1 MAHLVYR
8 GSSGIQHFS
17 GSKYV
22 NPELGTHRF
31 CIRTGTGMND
41 VVKYGLTTQ
50 SSASKYCG
58 FKFKLSGMD
67 VYLGKYG
74 DVADIMTNSTTYTQ
88 KPVLSKSKLS
98 TYSRTSTSRTGA
110 SGITSA
116 TNCTYTY
123 LNAFR
128 SATGTYTISSKSGT
142 NTFSGIASST
152 IRTQTWSTYND
163 YWRYSG
169 TNWYR
174 SNTYVTWSQT
184 WQTQS
189 SLYYLGEP
197 SDPNFDL

>member
-31 CIRTGTGMND
+31 CIRTGTGNNN

-58 FKFKLSGMD
+58 FKFKVSGMD

-74 DVADIMTNSTTYTQ
+74 DVADTKTISSTYTQ
-88 KPVLSKSKLS
+88 KPIVSKTSS
-98 TYSRTSTSRTGA
+98 QTYSRTSTSKTGI
-110 SGITSA
+110 SGVTSV

-123 LNAFR
+123 LNFYR
-128 SATGTYTISSKSGT
+128 SLSSTYTISSKSET
-142 NTFSGIASST
+142 NTFSGICSKT
-152 IRTQTWSTYND
+152 TRTQTWSTYNGK
-163 YWRYSG
+163 WSYSG
-169 TNWYR
+169 TKWYR
-174 SNTYVTWSQT
+174 SNTYATWSQT
-184 WQTQS
+184 FRTES